1 MRTQL
6 IPLELFNLL
15 VNPLEKT
22 YALSWHRDD
31 IKPTVSA
38 SEESEALGIK
48 HHGIQWNA
56 ALYDDACLS
65 AVPGSHRRV
74 RTPAEREAN
83 LSGGVMP
90 GGKALELKKGET
102 VFYNN
107 NICEWFGAAWS
118 GSEWLG
124 RFRVG
129 SIAGMGYLV
138 P

>member
-1 MRTQL
+1 
-6 IPLELFNLL
+6 
-15 VNPLEKT
+15 
-22 YALSWHRDD
+22 LSWHRDD
-31 IKPTVSA
+31 IKPTVSP

-74 RTPAEREAN
+74 RTPAEREAH

-107 NICEWFGAAWS
+107 NICEWPGMAWTGLEWCRVVQS
-118 GSEWLG
+118 GSE
-124 RFRVG
+124 
-129 SIAGMGYLV
+129 
-138 P
+138 